1 MRTLIG
7 IVVGLVLGLVVARCL
22 WRSKRPERGAVPAP
36 RALPEDRRREL
47 LLEEYRL
54 VGELVR
60 YEGNVF
66 WQRHNLYLA
75 VNAAILASLAL
86 AKWPEGD
93 VGAIDAAMLLRCLS
107 VAGCLVALAWL
118 VTTWGGR
125 RWCRTWD
132 GLMKHLERDETLAL
146 PTRVFTVAVPDT
158 KGWSW
163 CMQRLYSV
171 RAWSL
176 FLPFTFSF
184 LWVYVLSWSVWSDG
198 FWIPKW
204 VWRVLVEPL
213 AQGIAGLWSGL

>member
-7 IVVGLVLGLVVARCL
+7 ILLGLVLGLVLARCL
-22 WRSKRPERGAVPAP
+22 WRAKRAERGAKLAP
-36 RALPEDRRREL
+36 RVLPEDRKREL

-86 AKWPEGD
+86 AKWQKGD
-93 VGAIDAAMLLRCLS
+93 VVVIDPALLLQCLS
-107 VAGCLVALAWL
+107 VAGCLVAVAW
-118 VTTWGGR
+118 VFTTWGGH
-125 RWCRTWD
+125 RWCRAWD
-132 GLMKHLERDETLAL
+132 GLMKHIERDETLAL
-146 PTRVFTVAVPDT
+146 PTQIFTVALPDM

-176 FLPFTFSF
+176 FLPITFFF
-184 LWVYVLSWSVWSDG
+184 LWVYILSWSVWSNG
-198 FWIPKW
+198 LWIPTW
-204 VWRVLVEPL
+204 IWRVVLEPL
-213 AQGIAGLWSGL
+213 EQWIAGR